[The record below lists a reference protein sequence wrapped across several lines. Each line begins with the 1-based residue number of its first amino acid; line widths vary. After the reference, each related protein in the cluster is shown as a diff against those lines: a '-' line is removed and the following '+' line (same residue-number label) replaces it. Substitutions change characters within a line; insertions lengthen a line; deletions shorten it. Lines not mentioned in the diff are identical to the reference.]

1 MQHHLD
7 IHEYSLDEIFS
18 LLRIPSKTNIT
29 TEHIKQAK
37 KITLSMHPDKSG
49 LSSSY
54 FLFYKKAFEIVVN
67 YYENQTKTSQIVPTE
82 NEIKYEDLEKDMNEK
97 EIAKQIQKRSV
108 EKNFNKTFNTLFEEN
123 MREKPDQ
130 TKNEWFTNQQA
141 LYDTNHVNTIG
152 QMNATLEKIKEKSQ
166 SISVYKGVQMLN
178 SGRSGSNLYSDD
190 IDDNDEYI
198 TSDPF
203 SKLKYD
209 DLRKVH
215 KDQTV
220 FSISEKDMSKV
231 PQYDSVDHYRKT
243 RESAYTPLEKTEA
256 ENILKS
262 REREMQEKI
271 MHKQYQS
278 DLRTLENIEKSK
290 KVKATFLRL
299 GK

>member
-18 LLRIPSKTNIT
+18 LLQIPSKTNIT

-54 FLFYKKAFEIVVN
+54 FLFYKKAFEIVVK
-67 YYENQTKTSQIVPTE
+67 YYDNQNKTSQIVPTE
-82 NEIKYEDLEKDMNEK
+82 NEIKYEVFEKDMNEK

-108 EKNFNKTFNTLFEEN
+108 EKNFNKTFNSLFEEN
-123 MREKPDQ
+123 MREKPDPM
-130 TKNEWFTNQQA
+130 KNEWFTNQQA
-141 LYDTNHVNTIG
+141 LYDTNHVKTIG

-243 RESAYTPLEKTEA
+243 RESSYAPLEKTEA
-256 ENILKS
+256 ENMLKS

-299 GK
+299 GR